1 MLGLVEMIEKF
12 ETIGPSERE
21 EGPRCSK
28 EQFPPPVSGQSSPS
42 WAKLPK
48 ANRDRLLVRMSHLL
62 QRRLEDRSALLRGEK
77 EGHDPRRSS

>member
-1 MLGLVEMIEKF
+1 MIKKF
-12 ETIGPSERE
+12 ETIGPSQRE

-28 EQFPPPVSGQSSPS
+28 EQFPPVRKRSVVRSVVPVVGEAAKGQP
-42 WAKLPK
+42 
-48 ANRDRLLVRMSHLL
+48 RDRLLVRMSHLL